1 MHKGPHRPFFLSLLI
16 KNLRNYANFDK
27 LKNFCSVRMLYPKQN
42 MKKSIFPLFSFAFFH
57 FLFLLV
63 FLLPATK
70 SYSQFVIQGK
80 VIDAET
86 MEPVEFATVFIN
98 NSTFGDISDEDGQFS
113 ITIPA
118 GNHELIISF
127 IGYQTF
133 KYDFNTQNLRPSY
146 EFRILPEPIE
156 LEETEVA
163 VKRDRT
169 WYRNLEVFKENF
181 LGNSINA
188 ERCKILNPE
197 VLVLDTET
205 KEGILQ
211 ARSREILLIENRNL
225 GYTIQY
231 VLEGFELDLESG
243 ISRYAGYP
251 FFIEEDVPRR
261 RQRSLQTNRDRAF
274 QGSIAH
280 FVRSLYNKNL
290 EEEGYELYAIDMLPH
305 PDLVS
310 DEVADMATE
319 ELRRSLNPL
328 VRDSLKNIIRRRD
341 LPKQIETVT
350 ENQLA
355 EADLIEVS
363 RNELTF
369 LTYDKPIYIVFSKEP
384 EELAFSKR
392 KYENDKQL
400 QWTGINVQ
408 AAEPNKFQVSTI
420 RMLGNA
426 VQLFENGSYFHPFDL
441 FIEGYMAWEKIGD
454 LMPIDYDLD
463 K

>member
-1 MHKGPHRPFFLSLLI
+1 MQKI
-16 KNLRNYANFDK
+16 KA
-27 LKNFCSVRMLYPKQN
+27 
-42 MKKSIFPLFSFAFFH
+42 IH

-70 SYSQFVIQGK
+70 SFSQFVIEGRI
-80 VIDAET
+80 IDAET
-86 MEPVEFATVFIN
+86 LEPVEFATVFIN

-113 ITIPA
+113 INIPP
-118 GNHELIISF
+118 GNHELIVSF

-133 KYDFNTQNLRPSY
+133 KYDFNTQTLRTSY

-156 LEETEVA
+156 LEEAEVA

-169 WYRNLEVFKENF
+169 WYRNLDVFKQNF
-181 LGNSINA
+181 LGTSINA

-197 VLVLDTET
+197 VLVLDTES
-205 KEGILQ
+205 KKGILQ
-211 ARSREILLIENRNL
+211 ARAREILLIENRNL

-231 VLEGFELDLESG
+231 VLEGFEMDLESG

-280 FVRSLYNKNL
+280 FIRSLYNENL

-310 DEVADMATE
+310 EEVADMATD

-328 VRDSLKNIIRRRD
+328 VRDSLKNIIRRKD
-341 LPKQIETVT
+341 LPKAIETVT
-350 ENQLA
+350 EKQLT

-363 RNELTF
+363 RNDLTF
-369 LTYDKPIYIVFSKEP
+369 LTYDKPVYIVFTKEV
-384 EELAFSKR
+384 EEVAFAERGFDNTELNVK
-392 KYENDKQL
+392 L
-400 QWTGINVQ
+400 GISVQ
-408 AAEPNKFQVSTI
+408 ATSSDKLQVSTI
-420 RMLGNA
+420 RMMGNA

-441 FIEGYMAWEKIGD
+441 YIEGYMAWEKIGD
-454 LMPIDYDLD
+454 LMPIEYGLD
-463 K
+463 N